1 MKPLNIKPWLVALLL
16 LGSATAFGQPCT
28 GLLALQS
35 SASAGSKGLIDT
47 VQHNTENSDCGSLTS
62 VMDSV
67 INGKRTAG
75 RKLEEDKPYD
85 PAAAQ
90 ANLTK
95 AQADPDVRKSL
106 DKIRKDVPDGPTRWA
121 YEAATF
127 DENGFYG
134 ARDLRIHQLQQQLK

>member
-1 MKPLNIKPWLVALLL
+1 MKPLNVKPCLAVLLL
-16 LGSATAFGQPCT
+16 LGSASAFGQECK
-28 GLLALQS
+28 GLLALQ
-35 SASAGSKGLIDT
+35 AQLAA
-47 VQHNTENSDCGSLTS
+47 NTENVDCGSLTS

-67 INGKRTAG
+67 VNGKRTLG

-95 AQADPDVRKSL
+95 AQADPDVRKRL

-127 DENGFYG
+127 DEEGYYG